1 MPPVGDC
8 LFGTQVVGY
17 VARVRTPTK
26 EANHVP
32 TTKHVTDLLHEQH
45 LHIEELFERVL
56 AAPDGARMQETF
68 EELRRYLAVHETAEE
83 LVTHPIAR
91 AGVDGSTVV
100 DDRVTEEDMLK
111 GLLAELDDTEVT
123 DPAFAEKIENL
134 HVQVRQHIEFEE
146 REEFPL
152 IRNENDD
159 AMLTQMA
166 RAIEAVEQVAPT
178 RPHPTLGS
186 GATSQLMVG
195 PLASVVDRT
204 KDAIGKVLG

>member
-1 MPPVGDC
+1 M
-8 LFGTQVVGY
+8 
-17 VARVRTPTK
+17 
-26 EANHVP
+26 P

-45 LHIEELFERVL
+45 EHIQELFDRVL
-56 AAPDGARMQETF
+56 AATGSRKQETF

-83 LVTHPIAR
+83 LVTHPVAR

-100 DDRVTEEDMLK
+100 DDRVAEEDMLK
-111 GLLAELDDTEVT
+111 GLLAELDDVDVAEAAFT
-123 DPAFAEKIENL
+123 DKLENL
-134 HVQVRQHIEFEE
+134 RVQVRQHIEFEE

-159 AMLTQMA
+159 AMQTRMA

-204 KDAIGKVLG
+204 RDAIAKVLG

>member
-1 MPPVGDC
+1 
-8 LFGTQVVGY
+8 
-17 VARVRTPTK
+17 
-26 EANHVP
+26 VP

-45 LHIEELFERVL
+45 EHIQQLFERVL
-56 AAPDGARMQETF
+56 AAPTGASKQETF
-68 EELRRYLAVHETAEE
+68 EELRRYLAVYETAEE

-91 AGVDGSTVV
+91 AGADGSAVV
-100 DDRVTEEDMLK
+100 DDRVAEEDMLK
-111 GLLAELDDTEVT
+111 GLLAELDAMDVEDAAFTEKL
-123 DPAFAEKIENL
+123 ESL
-134 HVQVRQHIEFEE
+134 RVQVRQHIEYEE

-159 AMLTQMA
+159 AMQTQMA

-204 KDAIGKVLG
+204 KDAIAKVLG

>member
-1 MPPVGDC
+1 M
-8 LFGTQVVGY
+8 
-17 VARVRTPTK
+17 
-26 EANHVP
+26 P

-45 LHIEELFERVL
+45 LHIQELFDRVL
-56 AAPDGARMQETF
+56 EAPNAGRKQETF

-100 DDRVTEEDMLK
+100 DDRVAEEDMLK
-111 GLLAELDDTEVT
+111 GLLAELDDIEV
-123 DPAFAEKIENL
+123 DDASFNEMLENL
-134 HVQVRQHIEFEE
+134 RVQVRQHIEFEE

-159 AMLTQMA
+159 AMQTQMA

-204 KDAIGKVLG
+204 KDAIAKVLG

>member
-1 MPPVGDC
+1 
-8 LFGTQVVGY
+8 
-17 VARVRTPTK
+17 
-26 EANHVP
+26 VP

-45 LHIEELFERVL
+45 EHIHELFDRVL
-56 AAPDGARMQETF
+56 AAVEPHARLERF

-83 LVTHPIAR
+83 LVTHPVAR

-100 DDRVTEEDMLK
+100 DDRVAEEDVLK
-111 GLLAELDDTEVT
+111 GLLAELDDTDVG
-123 DPAFAEKIENL
+123 DPAFTEKLESL
-134 HVQVRQHIEFEE
+134 RVQVRQHIEYEE

-159 AMLTQMA
+159 AMQAQMA
-166 RAIEAVEQVAPT
+166 RAVEAVEQVAPT

-204 KDAIGKVLG
+204 KDAIAKVLG

>member
-1 MPPVGDC
+1 M
-8 LFGTQVVGY
+8 
-17 VARVRTPTK
+17 
-26 EANHVP
+26 P

-45 LHIEELFERVL
+45 QHINELFDRVL
-56 AAPDGARMQETF
+56 AAPNPARKQETF

-100 DDRVTEEDMLK
+100 DDRVAEEDMLK
-111 GLLAELDDTEVT
+111 GLLAELDDIEVE
-123 DPAFAEKIENL
+123 DAAFDQKLENL
-134 HVQVRQHIEFEE
+134 HVQVRQHIEYEE

-152 IRNENDD
+152 LRNENDES
-159 AMLTQMA
+159 MQVQMA

-204 KDAIGKVLG
+204 KDAIAKVLG

>member
-1 MPPVGDC
+1 M
-8 LFGTQVVGY
+8 
-17 VARVRTPTK
+17 
-26 EANHVP
+26 P

-45 LHIEELFERVL
+45 LHIHELFDRVL
-56 AAPDGARMQETF
+56 EAPSGARKQETF

-83 LVTHPIAR
+83 LVIHPIAR

-100 DDRVTEEDMLK
+100 DDRVAEEDMLK
-111 GLLAELDDTEVT
+111 GLLAELDEMDVEDAAFTEKL
-123 DPAFAEKIENL
+123 ESL
-134 HVQVRQHIEFEE
+134 RVQVRQHIEYEE

-159 AMLTQMA
+159 AMQTQMA

-204 KDAIGKVLG
+204 KDAIAKVLG

>member
-1 MPPVGDC
+1 M
-8 LFGTQVVGY
+8 
-17 VARVRTPTK
+17 
-26 EANHVP
+26 P

-45 LHIEELFERVL
+45 QHIQDLFDRVL
-56 AAPDGARMQETF
+56 SAPDGGRRQETF
-68 EELRRYLAVHETAEE
+68 EDLRRYLAVHETAEE

-100 DDRVTEEDMLK
+100 DDRVAEEDVLK
-111 GLLAELDDTEVT
+111 GLLAELDDSDVD
-123 DPAFAEKIENL
+123 DPAFPEKLENL
-134 HVQVRQHIEFEE
+134 RVQVRQHIEYEE

-159 AMLTQMA
+159 AMQAQMA

-204 KDAIGKVLG
+204 KDAIAKVLG